1 MSSSPTNRAAREAVK
16 IALPILILLAGAA
29 GVVLVMALKKEP
41 ASAAVEK
48 SEATVETVAIQPH
61 HQGIDIQV
69 DGLVVPFRESPLS
82 AEVAGRVKEV
92 SELCR
97 AGKFVR
103 EGDLLVQI
111 DPADYELEVERL
123 NRELD
128 QAVATIEETQVEL
141 ASTRQLV
148 PLVKEEAD
156 LQQKQLDRLLKLGS
170 GVSTEKAID
179 EARRG
184 SLTAQNALIQLEQK
198 VLMTAKREMRLEHA
212 RDLVKAQL
220 ARAQLDLE
228 RCRITAPV
236 NGIVVSEAVEE
247 DVFVQK
253 GTELVTVEDTSSI
266 EVRCN
271 LRLEDLNWLWRQQ
284 RNRPVGFNSGGFGPD
299 QPSARPTSGGYDKG
313 GFARSGNGPDQG
325 GFAPGF
331 DGGGFGES
339 SRQRVVAQGPDEGGF
354 DVSPRDY
361 QLPRAEAT
369 VLWELGGR
377 QFAWQAR
384 LDRYDGIGVNQ
395 KTRTVPCLL
404 VVDRPRDVLEV
415 QNGDPRNLA
424 PAQDGPPALV
434 RGMYVQVRIHCQPAT
449 PLVRLPERAIRPGNT
464 IWLLRDGKLAFEKV
478 HIATIDRE
486 VAILDATGAPFQAG
500 DKVVVSPLAY
510 AHAGMEVREASPQP
524 EAAPRAEVAR
534 DPSRSKS

>member
-1 MSSSPTNRAAREAVK
+1 MSSSPSHRVAQEVVK

-29 GVVLVMALKKEP
+29 GVALVMALKKEP

-48 SEATVETVAIQPH
+48 TEATVETVAIQPH

-69 DGLVVPFRESPLS
+69 DGLVVPFREPPLS

-148 PLVKEEAD
+148 PLVKQESD

-179 EARRG
+179 EARRSG
-184 SLTAQNALIQLEQK
+184 LAAQNALIQLEQK
-198 VLMTAKREMRLEHA
+198 VLMTEKREMRLEHA

-236 NGIVVSEAVEE
+236 DGIVVSESVEE
-247 DVFVQK
+247 DAFVQK

-284 RNRPVGFNSGGFGPD
+284 RNRP
-299 QPSARPTSGGYDKG
+299 TSSEVDLQ
-313 GFARSGNGPDQG
+313 A
-325 GFAPGF
+325 F
-331 DGGGFGES
+331 DAS
-339 SRQRVVAQGPDEGGF
+339 S
-354 DVSPRDY
+354 RDY
-361 QLPRAEAT
+361 QLPHAEAT

-377 QFAWQAR
+377 QFAWKAR

-395 KTRTVPCLL
+395 KTRTAPCVL

-415 QNGDPRNLA
+415 QNGDPRDLA
-424 PAQDGPPALV
+424 PAQGGPPALV

-449 PLVRLPERAIRPGNT
+449 PLVRLPERAIRPGNI
-464 IWLLRDGKLAFEKV
+464 IWLLRDGRLAFEKV
-478 HIATIDRE
+478 QIAAIDRE
-486 VAILDATGAPFQAG
+486 VAVLDATGAPFQAG

-510 AHAGMEVREASPQP
+510 AHAGMEVKEKPSQP
-524 EAAPRAEVAR
+524 EAGPRAEVAS